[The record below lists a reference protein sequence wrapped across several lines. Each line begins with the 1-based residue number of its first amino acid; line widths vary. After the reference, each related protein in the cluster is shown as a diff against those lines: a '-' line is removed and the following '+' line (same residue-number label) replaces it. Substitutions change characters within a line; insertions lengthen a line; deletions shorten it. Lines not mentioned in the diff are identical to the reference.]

1 MSVDREFFTVHCV
14 LLKTLMKLFFFNF
27 AILLHKKHF
36 FMQYSVQNAQKWTL
50 IGENV
55 CLEGTLLCNPQI

>member
-27 AILLHKKHF
+27 AILLHKIF
-36 FMQYSVQNAQKWTL
+36 YAVQRSKCTKMDAHWRKR
-50 IGENV
+50 V
-55 CLEGTLLCNPQI
+55 P